1 MKNIQLITLEKYN
14 DSTKYEKIAEG
25 IYKALY
31 DYEDNIVEKGQY
43 VTAFSFML
51 EEDLNEIT
59 DRQYPLEDIL
69 DRFLAHISEFIQD
82 EKDNPVMKLELCTQ
96 GWLDRMEELI
106 KITDKHVYNKE
117 ITKDG
122 KTYVELVIE

>member
-1 MKNIQLITLEKYN
+1 
-14 DSTKYEKIAEG
+14 
-25 IYKALY
+25 
-31 DYEDNIVEKGQY
+31 
-43 VTAFSFML
+43 
-51 EEDLNEIT
+51 
-59 DRQYPLEDIL
+59 
-69 DRFLAHISEFIQD
+69 
-82 EKDNPVMKLELCTQ
+82 MKLELCTQ